1 MPFQKAQSIIKKV
14 LPKSCFDKLYDFA
27 CNRYDNY
34 VHFRDRTFFIFP
46 FVKAWLSGDTLQ
58 MHRIITIQRALP
70 YTMVSKIGVEKT
82 YNIARMAID
91 NHVNGAFVECGV
103 ARGGCAL
110 VLAEIAKFYNRKTWL
125 FDSFEGLPPQSEKD
139 GKQKPIRHKDRKAND
154 LAQGYCLGT
163 YDEVRKMLFD
173 KYKLDKDNVLL
184 VKGWFENTLPNWKH
198 DIGDIAVLRLDGD
211 WYESTKCCLENLY
224 PYVVKNGFVII
235 DDYQLHGCKLAV
247 DEFIYNNN
255 LNVNLI
261 SDANGRCY
269 WRK

>member
-1 MPFQKAQSIIKKV
+1 MPFQKVQSIIKKV
-14 LPKSCFDKLYDFA
+14 LPKACFNKLYDFA

-34 VHFRDRTFFIFP
+34 VHVRDRTFFIFP
-46 FVKAWLSGDTLQ
+46 LVEAHFSGDTLQ
-58 MHRIITIQRALP
+58 IHKIITIQRALP

-82 YNIARMAID
+82 YNIAKRAID
-91 NHVNGAFVECGV
+91 ELTKGAFVECGV

-110 VLAEIAKFYNRKTWL
+110 VLAEIAKFDNRVTWL
-125 FDSFEGLPPQSEKD
+125 FDSFEGLPEQSEKD
-139 GKQKPIRHKDRKAND
+139 GIQKPIRHKDRKSND

-163 YDEVRKMLFD
+163 YDEVKHMLFD
-173 KYKLDKDNVLL
+173 KYKLDKDKVLM

-224 PYVVKNGFVII
+224 PNVVKGGYIII
-235 DDYQLHGCKLAV
+235 DDLQLVGCKKAV
-247 DEFIYNNN
+247 DEYIETHN
-255 LNVNLI
+255 LKVNI
-261 SDANGRCY
+261 ITDANGRGY